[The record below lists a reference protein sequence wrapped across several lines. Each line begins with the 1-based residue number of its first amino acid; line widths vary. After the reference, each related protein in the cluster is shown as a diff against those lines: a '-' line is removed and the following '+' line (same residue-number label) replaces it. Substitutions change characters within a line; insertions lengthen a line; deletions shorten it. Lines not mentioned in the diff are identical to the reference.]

1 MYKITNIME
10 FRVGNNRGLTLVEV
24 LAVII
29 ILGIIAAI
37 AVPSVS
43 YLIEKSREDV
53 CLANRTKLNKQY
65 EVYLVLESKE
75 NTVINAKEYIFEN
88 GVDICPSGGK
98 ISYED
103 GEVKC
108 SIHSHSDEGDPGEE
122 DNEVPFL

>member
-1 MYKITNIME
+1 MYKISKAVE

-43 YLIEKSREDV
+43 YLIGKSRDEV
-53 CLANRTKLNKQY
+53 CLANRTKLNKHY

-75 NTVINAKEYIFEN
+75 NTDLNAKEFIFEN

-103 GEVKC
+103 EEVKC
-108 SIHSHSDEGDPGEE
+108 SIHSHSDEGDE
-122 DNEVPFL
+122 EVPFL